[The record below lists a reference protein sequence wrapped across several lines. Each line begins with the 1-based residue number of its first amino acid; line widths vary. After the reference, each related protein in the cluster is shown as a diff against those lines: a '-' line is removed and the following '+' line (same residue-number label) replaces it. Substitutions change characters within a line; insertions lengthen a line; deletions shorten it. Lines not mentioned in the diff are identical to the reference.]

1 MKFYTNN
8 KGDISSLLILLFLLF
23 VDAFGV
29 VHTSRRAIDF
39 PVEINSYKT
48 HFGGHIIKD
57 AKDSIYSFSFFDFG
71 VIKKERKKKGILGP
85 DPIGTHF

>member
-1 MKFYTNN
+1 VKFYTNN
-8 KGDISSLLILLFLLF
+8 KGDISSLLFLLFLLF
-23 VDAFGV
+23 VEAFEV

-57 AKDSIYSFSFFDFG
+57 AKDIFFPFFDFG
-71 VIKKERKKKGILGP
+71 VI
-85 DPIGTHF
+85 